1 MKVSVCEIYIRVN
14 HTWKKVGILAT
25 GCRRY
30 GAKSNAKWQKT
41 TICRTQPEIKGELR
55 LVRKD
60 NFLVAVVFEIFFQV
74 WCEYIY
80 YDYYQNVNNKM
91 SQNFP

>member
-1 MKVSVCEIYIRVN
+1 MKVSVCEFYIRVN

-60 NFLVAVVFEIFFQV
+60 NFLVAVVFEFFSRYGV
-74 WCEYIY
+74 NIYIMIIIRMLTI
-80 YDYYQNVNNKM
+80 K
-91 SQNFP
+91 